1 MLIHLRWHWTIVLM
15 VKLRVAVA
23 LVLAQDNIMLIL
35 DATERGRYKTL
46 MYLSGHP
53 QNFVKPKPPVNPTY
67 TFLLEVIAHCHL
79 PSNSSGLELTRTQ
92 SINVQYLCWGLGENL
107 EQAVTGTMPSPSM
120 SATGYFPASA
130 AFRHQSPDIPPH
142 AAASQNGLRPLLVTM
157 SSTFC
162 IPGFV
167 FPQINS

>member
-1 MLIHLRWHWTIVLM
+1 MP
-15 VKLRVAVA
+15 
-23 LVLAQDNIMLIL
+23 
-35 DATERGRYKTL
+35 
-46 MYLSGHP
+46 LSGNHSGTQCKNCVLQKHP
-53 QNFVKPKPPVNPTY
+53 SLCRSPVNPTY

-79 PSNSSGLELTRTQ
+79 PSNSSGLELTWTQ

-130 AFRHQSPDIPPH
+130 AFRHQSSDIPPH